1 MRYGKERAMALKKR
15 KREENSVT
23 RIDVAQIYPN
33 PHQPRTVFER
43 EALSAL
49 SDSIKRYGILQPIS
63 VRREKEGYEI
73 IAGERRYRA
82 AKEAG
87 LTAVPCL
94 VYEVDGE
101 ASAELSVMENLL
113 REDLNLFETAAA
125 IDSLCREFG
134 LTQEQVAERL
144 SVSQSYV
151 ANKLRLLRFDGEMRR
166 KVLEGGLTE
175 RHARALLRLPPALW
189 VKTADKMIA
198 GRYNVAAA
206 EGLVEEMMETV
217 RAEKTR
223 KKQGRV
229 KGAIR
234 DLRLFYNTVDRAM
247 EMVRRCGI
255 AVKSHREEIEGETR
269 LIICISKVK

>member
-1 MRYGKERAMALKKR
+1 MGLLKK
-15 KREENSVT
+15 KREENTVI
-23 RIDVAQIYPN
+23 RIEVEKIRPN

-43 EALSAL
+43 EALAAL

-63 VRREKEGYEI
+63 VREEKDGYEI
-73 IAGERRYRA
+73 IAGERRFRA
-82 AKEAG
+82 AVQAG
-87 LTAVPCL
+87 LATVPCL
-94 VYEVDGE
+94 VYTVDGE

-151 ANKLRLLRFDGEMRR
+151 ANKLRLLRFDGGMR
-166 KVLEGGLTE
+166 KKILDGGLTE

-189 VKTADKMIA
+189 EGTAERMIT
-198 GRYNVAAA
+198 GKYNVAAA
-206 EGLVEEMMETV
+206 EKMVEEMLGK
-217 RAEKTR
+217 ALADKR

-229 KGAIR
+229 KGAMR
-234 DLRLFYNTVDRAM
+234 DLRLFYNSVDRAM
-247 EMVRRCGI
+247 ELVRRCGI
-255 AVKSHREEIEGETR
+255 AVRSRKEEREGETC
-269 LIICISKVK
+269 LIISIPKAK